1 MQCAFAVL
9 FTAKLGY
16 YGRVMDIGFN
26 FILGVLAIVYGLYC
40 FIQRKTAPEKIEKL
54 QLLIERN
61 GEKMGHSIHMF
72 GYTILPIVAG
82 LLLLFAHFRG

>member
-1 MQCAFAVL
+1 MS
-9 FTAKLGY
+9 
-16 YGRVMDIGFN
+16 IGIN
-26 FILGVLAIVYGLYC
+26 FIIGVLAIAYGGYYL
-40 FIQRKTAPEKIEKL
+40 IQRKVAPEKIEKL

-82 LLLLFAHFRG
+82 LLLLLAHFRG